1 MVLLLLFLHFV
12 KMVPSVSFEGTCLLV
27 PQYTISAKQELCW
40 NRESRIKV
48 WKLQDSGIKEEFTS
62 MNESAY
68 H

>member
-1 MVLLLLFLHFV
+1 
-12 KMVPSVSFEGTCLLV
+12 MVPSVSFEGTCLLV